1 MIFDYKKTVNFCQI
15 RKYSNFS
22 ENEFDKQL
30 ALKNNLGNLLKSDMN
45 LIKKLSPG
53 KVRQLKKLDD
63 IEEEENNKK
72 FYDNFLNNLYL
83 KEKRFKKKQNHKN
96 SENSKE
102 YMPVQKKSAKLLRF
116 NKFKLTSALMKKLSN
131 KNNYNVNNNNELEKN
146 NFDYTFKKES
156 KISNS
161 INPCE
166 IPSTFEKQLELE
178 EKEKEREKEK
188 EKEKE
193 KESRKEN
200 KKKRRQNNS
209 LNLEKFHKNNTS
221 LIIEDNKKNKVEF
234 NHTLKF
240 FQKEIPYLK
249 SEEENKEN
257 GVNKDIENKV
267 NKNISLEEKK
277 QVLNL
282 TPTNEKTYTY
292 NGNNYDNKK
301 KKICLCCIPII

>member
-1 MIFDYKKTVNFCQI
+1 MIFDNKKTVNFCQI

-22 ENEFDKQL
+22 ENDFDKQL
-30 ALKNNLGNLLKSDMN
+30 ALKNNLGNLLKNDMN

-63 IEEEENNKK
+63 IEEEENNKN

-96 SENSKE
+96 NENSKE

-131 KNNYNVNNNNELEKN
+131 ENNYNLNNNNELEKS

-178 EKEKEREKEK
+178 EKER
-188 EKEKE
+188 E

-200 KKKRRQNNS
+200 KKKSEQNTS
-209 LNLEKFHKNNTS
+209 LNLDKFHKNSSS
-221 LIIEDNKKNKVEF
+221 LIIEKTEDNKKNKVEF

-249 SEEENKEN
+249 SEENKEN

-282 TPTNEKTYTY
+282 TPTNEKTYIY
-292 NGNNYDNKK
+292 NGNKYDNKK

>member
-1 MIFDYKKTVNFCQI
+1 
-15 RKYSNFS
+15 
-22 ENEFDKQL
+22 
-30 ALKNNLGNLLKSDMN
+30 
-45 LIKKLSPG
+45 
-53 KVRQLKKLDD
+53 
-63 IEEEENNKK
+63 
-72 FYDNFLNNLYL
+72 
-83 KEKRFKKKQNHKN
+83 
-96 SENSKE
+96 
-102 YMPVQKKSAKLLRF
+102 MPVQKKSAKLLRF

-131 KNNYNVNNNNELEKN
+131 KNNFNLNNNNELEKS

-178 EKEKEREKEK
+178 EKER
-188 EKEKE
+188 E

-200 KKKRRQNNS
+200 KKKSEQNNS
-209 LNLEKFHKNNTS
+209 LNLDKFHKNSSS
-221 LIIEDNKKNKVEF
+221 LIIEKTEDNKKNKVEF

-249 SEEENKEN
+249 SEENKEN

-282 TPTNEKTYTY
+282 TPTNEKTYKY
-292 NGNNYDNKK
+292 NGNKYYNKK